1 MQKQI
6 LTQQK
11 MRAISRL
18 IDENPEIF
26 SGKPEAIQLKEE
38 FGEQLNQVSTLIAS
52 LLRPRTT
59 IQRPKQESEIKFIQ
73 EINRLIGMGILIAT
87 HLNNQSLLHLMK
99 TYKKQLRSISAYKRY
114 EMALHLATELEK
126 HMETAVSMGLTE
138 QMLIDFRS
146 VATQFGNT
154 LEATDNSLF
163 TRKKE
168 RASLE
173 KLLKECGVT
182 LRNQFDPFVD
192 YHQLSHP
199 EMYDAYWLLRGRRK
213 RPKSKRN
220 EPSNDRVEISG
231 TVTSALN
238 GLPISN
244 AIINLV
250 GYELVA
256 ETDADGYYLF
266 EELPAVNY
274 TVSCHCTGYQLP
286 EPVTFQASTGENLQV
301 NFSLN
306 PA

>member
-6 LTQQK
+6 LSLQK

-18 IDENPEIF
+18 IDEHPEIF
-26 SGKPEAIQLKEE
+26 SGKPEAIQLKEQ
-38 FGEQLNQVSTLIAS
+38 FGEQLNQVSSLIAS

-59 IQRPKQESEIKFIQ
+59 IQKPKQESETKFLQ
-73 EINRLIGMGILIAT
+73 EIKRMIGMGILIAT
-87 HLNNQSLLHLMK
+87 HLNNESMLHLMR
-99 TYKKQLRSISAYKRY
+99 TYKVQLHSISAYKRY
-114 EMALHLATELEK
+114 EMALHIATELEK
-126 HMETAVSMGLTE
+126 HSETAASLGLTE
-138 QMLIDFRS
+138 QMLNDFRS
-146 VATQFGNT
+146 SAIQFGNT
-154 LEATDNSLF
+154 LEATDNSFF
-163 TRKKE
+163 TRRKE
-168 RASLE
+168 RASLI
-173 KLLKECGVT
+173 KLQKECGVT
-182 LRNQFDPFVD
+182 LRNQFDPFIN

-213 RPKSKRN
+213 RPKSKRI

-231 TVTSALN
+231 TVTNAVN
-238 GLPISN
+238 GLPIPN

-286 EPVTFQASTGENLQV
+286 EPVTFQAVTGENLQV